1 MTRKTVWYCP
11 CLPVWWAGVRRSN
24 KKFMNKWCLVLL
36 QRWALV
42 DGQQFTLTINIFSR
56 QIVVV
61 SGGRVFYVT
70 IADVAIDIGHI
81 Q

>member
-1 MTRKTVWYCP
+1 M
-11 CLPVWWAGVRRSN
+11 
-24 KKFMNKWCLVLL
+24 VLL
-36 QRWALV
+36 QRWALL